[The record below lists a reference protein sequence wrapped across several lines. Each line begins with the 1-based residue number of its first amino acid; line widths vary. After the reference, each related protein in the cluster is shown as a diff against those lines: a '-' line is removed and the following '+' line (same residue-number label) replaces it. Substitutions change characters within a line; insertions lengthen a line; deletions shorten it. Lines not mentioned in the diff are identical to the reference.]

1 MGSTCLEPQLV
12 TTAHLKV
19 CDGITLKCDRIKGE
33 CDTISLQGLIEQIFN
48 PNCKSISFLTLQS
61 AYTTYYIS

>member
-48 PNCKSISFLTLQS
+48 PNCKSN
-61 AYTTYYIS
+61 